1 MKDSFPQWI
10 TAIVMQTNKTI
21 ELLKKHN
28 LLRVIEEEL
37 DIYLEIAHVAYIEV
51 KSPNSQAILFTNPI
65 DRANNKKFD
74 VPILMNVF
82 CNSQAVEL
90 LIGDGDAI
98 AARIEELL
106 HMKPP
111 SGFMD
116 KLSMFGTLFN
126 LKSVFPKKNKGRG
139 ECQEVVKLA
148 SEAKLSDI
156 PVLTTWE
163 QDAAPFIT
171 MGQVYT
177 HSLDGTM
184 SNLGMYRLQVHSDHV
199 LGMHWQIHKDSS
211 HFFHEYKKAG
221 KKMPVSVAIGGDPL
235 YIWCGQAPLPIGVFE
250 LLLYGFIRG
259 KNGQLVKSM
268 TNDIYI
274 PRDVDYV
281 IEGFVDVEN
290 LKIEGPFGD
299 HTGYYTLDEEYPF
312 MNVTAITHK
321 KNPIFAATVVGK
333 PPLEDKYMG
342 HATERIF
349 LPLLKTTAPDLI
361 DYYMPENGVYHNLIL
376 AKIKTLYPGHAQQ
389 VMHAFWGVGQ
399 MSFVKHAIFV
409 GEDAPALTEH
419 AAITEYILNHLDIDD
434 LMMSRGVVDALDHS
448 SNKFGVGGK
457 LGLDCTGEVVVKKE
471 IELESDA
478 ILLLKMQEISKEIKD
493 LKQYFTHTRNPICVI
508 KVSKTRAQN
517 ELFEDLQPLLAHIC
531 ILIIVDDKN
540 NFLDNPYM
548 LVWRVV
554 NNIDC
559 NRDFYFFNHSLCI
572 DATNKNGLDGF
583 KRRWPDDVS
592 CTKSVLEELQA
603 KKVID
608 IDAAF
613 EKRFLL

>member
-1 MKDSFPQWI
+1 
-10 TAIVMQTNKTI
+10 MQTNETI
-21 ELLKKHN
+21 KLLQKHN
-28 LLRVIEEEL
+28 LLKVVEEEL
-37 DIYLEIAHVAYIEV
+37 DIYLEIPHLAYVEV
-51 KSPNSQAILFTNPI
+51 KTEDSKALLFTNAV
-65 DRANNKKFD
+65 DKKSGKKFD
-74 VPILMNVF
+74 TPILMNVF
-82 CNSQAVEL
+82 CSAKAVEL
-90 LIGDGDAI
+90 LIGDGDKI
-98 AARIEELL
+98 ASRIEELL

-126 LKSVFPKKNKGRG
+126 LKSVFPKKLKSKG
-139 ECQEVVKLA
+139 ECQEVIHLGA
-148 SEAKLSDI
+148 DAKLSDI

-163 QDAAPFIT
+163 QDAGPFIT

-177 HSLDGTM
+177 QSLDGTM
-184 SNLGMYRLQVHSDHV
+184 SNLGMYRLQVHDDHT
-199 LGMHWQIHKDSS
+199 LGMHWQIHKDSN

-221 KKMPVSVAIGGDPL
+221 KKMPVSVGIGGDPL

-259 KNGQLVKSM
+259 KNAQLVKSI
-268 TNDIYI
+268 TNDIYV

-312 MNVTAITHK
+312 MDVTAITHK
-321 KNPIFAATVVGK
+321 KNPLFAATVVGK

-361 DYYMPENGVYHNLIL
+361 DYYMPENGVFHNLIL

-389 VMHAFWGVGQ
+389 IMHAFWGVGQ

-409 GEDAPALTEH
+409 GEDAPELYEH
-419 AAITEYILNHLDIDD
+419 EAIAEYVLNRLDIDD
-434 LMMSRGVVDALDHS
+434 LMISRGVVDALDHS
-448 SNKFGVGGK
+448 SSKFGVGGK
-457 LGLDCTGEVVVKKE
+457 LGLDCTGEVIESKAIE
-471 IELESDA
+471 ILDDA
-478 ILLLKMQEISKEIKD
+478 TLLAKMQELSIEVKG
-493 LKQYFTHTRNPICVI
+493 LQQYFIYTKNPICFIQVE
-508 KVSKTRAQN
+508 KTRTQK
-517 ELFEDLQPLLAHIC
+517 ELFDTLSPLLKHLN
-531 ILIIVDDKN
+531 ILIIVDEKN
-540 NFLDNPYM
+540 NYLDNPYM

-554 NNIDC
+554 NNIDS
-559 NRDFYFFNHSLCI
+559 NRDFHFAQGTLCI
-572 DATNKNGLDGF
+572 DATNKSHLDGF

-592 CTKSVLEELQA
+592 CTKSVIQELNQ
-603 KKVID
+603 KGLIRID
-608 IDAAF
+608 ERF
-613 EKRFLL
+613 EKKFLL